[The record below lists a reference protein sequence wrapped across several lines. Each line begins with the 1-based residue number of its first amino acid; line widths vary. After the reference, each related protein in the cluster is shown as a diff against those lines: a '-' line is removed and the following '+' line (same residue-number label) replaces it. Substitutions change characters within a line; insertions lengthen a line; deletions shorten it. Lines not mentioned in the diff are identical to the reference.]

1 MVSFVESSA
10 GTRRTLLYNEL
21 KLAEGKALFLGA
33 FNYWKEDGEL
43 DFEDKLRRLR
53 DLTVLNER
61 VHKHTIHFSLN
72 FHPGDRITDKEM
84 RRIAGEFLRQIDF
97 GDQPALV
104 YRHLDAGH
112 PHAHV
117 VTVKVRP
124 DGSGIENDKR
134 SPRYMTRVC
143 AELERRH
150 NLTPALSAPVV
161 QRQPIMTLL
170 EYGKAPTSTGIAGIL
185 DYVLDNFA
193 YTSIEE
199 LNAVL
204 SKSNVRADRGSEQG
218 LMYRDRGLYYRMIDE
233 RGIKIGAPIKASAF
247 PRRPTLDY
255 LEKKFVAN
263 QLTKQQHIV
272 RVRTWIDWSLYG
284 DSPSSLDNWKESLS
298 QDKIHVVTLRTPVQR
313 RHRNAPELPA
323 VRTPYDGHGFY
334 YIDYTYNT
342 VYRDTDLGP
351 NYTAAAI
358 LHRSGLD
365 ATLQSLALGRQLTLI
380 PKDLSLLQ
388 KPDPDPA
395 QKLGVLLKISPQQ
408 DHLEAIREAEQQE
421 LHPARG
427 QRLQF

>member
-10 GTRRTLLYNEL
+10 DTRRTLLYNEQ
-21 KLAEGKALFLGA
+21 KLTEGKALFLGA
-33 FNYWKEDGEL
+33 FNYWQEDAEL
-43 DFEDKLRRLR
+43 GFEDKFRRLH

-61 VHKHTIHFSLN
+61 VRKHTIHFSLN
-72 FHPGDRITDKEM
+72 FHPGDRITDNQM

-117 VTVKVRP
+117 VTVKVRR

-134 SPRYMTRVC
+134 SPRHMTRVC

-150 NLTPALSAPVV
+150 GLTPALAAPVV

-204 SKSNVRADRGSEQG
+204 SKSNVLADRGSKQG
-218 LMYRDRGLYYRMIDE
+218 LMHRDRGLYYRMTDE
-233 RGIKIGAPIKASAF
+233 RGYKVGAPIKASAF
-247 PRRPTLDY
+247 QRRPTLDW

-263 QLTKQQHIV
+263 QLTKQEHIG

-284 DSPSSLDNWKESLS
+284 DSPSSLDNWKESLL
-298 QDKIHVVTLRTPVQR
+298 QDNIRVVTLRTPIP
-313 RHRNAPELPA
+313 RHLRNAPGSPA
-323 VRTPYDGHGFY
+323 RFEGHGFY
-334 YIDYTYNT
+334 YIDYTHNT

-351 NYTAAAI
+351 GYTAAAI

-365 ATLQSLALGRQLTLI
+365 TTLQSLALGRQLPLT